1 AGTNSPGFGGA
12 GFREGGTETAGSICL
27 YACELHHLGPLLGFV
42 GDEPAEVGGRARNH
56 DCTEVGE
63 PCLYF
68 GIRES
73 RIDLLV
79 ELVDDLGGCVF
90 WEADALPE
98 DPPLTP
104 PQITP
109 PPDVPPPRPPPPR

>member
-1 AGTNSPGFGGA
+1 ME
-12 GFREGGTETAGSICL
+12 RGTETAGSICL
-27 YACELHHLGPLLGFV
+27 CACDFHPLGPLLGFV

-79 ELVDDLGGCVF
+79 ELVDDLGGCVLGN
-90 WEADALPE
+90 ADAIPE
-98 DPPLTP
+98 ARLLAPPELTP
-104 PQITP
+104 RRGVGHRLPAP
-109 PPDVPPPRPPPPR
+109 PRGALRPPPPSPPAA

>member
-1 AGTNSPGFGGA
+1 ME
-12 GFREGGTETAGSICL
+12 RGTETAGSICL
-27 YACELHHLGPLLGFV
+27 YACELHHLGPLLGFA

-79 ELVDDLGGCVF
+79 ELVDDLGGCVLGN
-90 WEADALPE
+90 ADAIPE
-98 DPPLTP
+98 ARLVARHELTHGR
-104 PQITP
+104 
-109 PPDVPPPRPPPPR
+109 DV